1 MIIIAESLPNIL
13 QDPAIMSVRISQAD
27 SAYRAPG
34 APVMP
39 QYQPMQ
45 NVGGHRLSV
54 FERVART
61 GDEQISSGF
70 GVGIGM
76 GDAGGFSSML
86 SGRGY

>member
-1 MIIIAESLPNIL
+1 
-13 QDPAIMSVRISQAD
+13 MSVRMSQAD

-45 NVGGHRLSV
+45 NVGHRLSV
-54 FERVART
+54 FERVSR
-61 GDEQISSGF
+61 GDEQQIGSGF
-70 GVGIGM
+70 SVGIGM

>member
-1 MIIIAESLPNIL
+1 VYNVIIAEPLPNIL

-34 APVMP
+34 APVTP

-45 NVGGHRLSV
+45 NGGHRLSV

-61 GDEQISSGF
+61 GDEQIGSGF
-70 GVGIGM
+70 VGIGM
-76 GDAGGFSSML
+76 GDTGGFSSML